1 MVLAVNENFG
11 TIQSN
16 ASVDLIRSGDN
27 ARRAVGWEGAHEA
40 YRGIQQYIFRPD
52 MPDLGDKIGLQLVDP
67 ILPINAEADKII
79 VEE

>member
-27 ARRAVGWEGAHEA
+27 ARRAIGWKGAHEA
-40 YRGIQQYIFRPD
+40 YRGMQQYMFRPYL
-52 MPDLGDKIGLQLVDP
+52 PDLGDMISLQFVDS
-67 ILPINAEADKII
+67 ILPVNAEADKII